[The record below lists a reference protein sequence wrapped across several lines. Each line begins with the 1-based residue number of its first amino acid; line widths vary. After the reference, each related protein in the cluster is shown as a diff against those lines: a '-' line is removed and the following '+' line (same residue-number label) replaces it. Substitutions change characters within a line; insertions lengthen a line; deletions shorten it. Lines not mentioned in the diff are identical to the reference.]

1 MRVNHEY
8 DIYNRKEPSIIYLAR
23 PGKNVICAINGI
35 DSSTVK
41 LEINTNN
48 TTTLSFSVNKYIGE
62 NTLSNSYEYIEEM
75 MELYCDGIW
84 FKIVDPPSVNY
95 DGTQETKEVTA
106 ESYEVTLSQ
115 YMLDTFKI
123 NTGEEGSYEIQYK
136 RQYDLNHK
144 NNPEHDPDYD
154 SGDDFSVVFYN
165 PNCPEL
171 SLLDLVLK
179 HSGADTLGWHVGY
192 VDNTKS
198 ESSDT
203 SDTAYLADYLY
214 YYDVD
219 NKSVYSFLTQEV
231 AGICRCVFEFDTV
244 NMTINAYRPE
254 GLGSDT
260 ELFLGFR
267 NIQNNVSVSRDA
279 SLITQ
284 FYVSGVSDY
293 NIDSVNFGDSVI
305 TDISHFVNDQY
316 MPKSLQE
323 KYKRYIDYKE
333 SKRTQYIFNS
343 KVYAYINE
351 KQTELTNRVPTDS
364 VQTDWFSCSVKDLKS
379 AYNSNVAIILGLE
392 QLYVDDNNNFSLD
405 ELKKHKSDWD
415 LYSSIINYT
424 LPSIVAALHS
434 KGTDGSEAI
443 SELNKL
449 FENDPDKNLNK
460 SQFKITGNGNLLS
473 NVNPVIVNTDWL
485 VSNRVYTE
493 CITDDVNIDL
503 PQCKGITRGFKFSN
517 NGHGDDMTYEDDYY
531 VPATGDDGEI
541 LSSSKTDF
549 FTGQF
554 GVIQSKVSVSV
565 DSYYCLS
572 CYIKSS
578 AIPNDGGF
586 NLSYAKSS
594 NTYTTLSSKSYKIT
608 EANKWKRCWLLFESD
623 KNTLLDVAFMAYTA
637 QGVDYRNTLPFYICG
652 MQLEE
657 LSEEEYNNYKNN
669 ESSILDSGFGYFI
682 ESNDDIKA
690 YETNWDL
697 YGIDELK
704 TKIKTYESCIT
715 ELKKKGF
722 NNDYSS
728 DLSCDLDY
736 YSQMN
741 QCYRDYESLVK
752 QANEALKQRQD
763 EYDQYQNGTIY
774 NVDIGDVVL
783 DEKGEPVEDE
793 NGNTT
798 PILYT
803 VDGGIDR
810 ANKTRLFLAKDVDI
824 KNWGKYWKSDDDLSI
839 DCNYDYLKS
848 ILLFS
853 PDQLANE
860 SFTDEDILILTHL
873 YRQADYSNENIDIT
887 SLDTTVTSVKQV
899 KTLYD
904 DAVKELYIESHPQ
917 YIYSDS
923 IENIYAL
930 PELQDYHDRFNVNDF
945 VHIELNDNT
954 FVTLRLIKISYNPCD
969 LDESM
974 EITFSNMIQYA
985 SKRNDY
991 NSLLEGMVN
1000 ASSHDAG
1007 SIQGKSNNGSNFTVS
1022 ADVIQQLLSNPMF
1035 TSKISSSNTN
1045 SNSIIIDLQNQVK
1058 ELQAEI
1064 KNLKDK
1070 LN

>member
-1 MRVNHEY
+1 MRINHEY

-23 PGKNVICAINGI
+23 PGKNVICAMNGI

-62 NTLSNSYEYIEEM
+62 NTLSNSYDYIEEM

-84 FKIVDPPSVNY
+84 FKIVDPPSVTF
-95 DGTQETKEVTA
+95 DGLQETKEVTA

-136 RQYDLNHK
+136 RDYDLNHEK
-144 NNPEHDPDYD
+144 NPEHDPDFD
-154 SGDDFSVVFYN
+154 SGDYFSVVFYN
-165 PNCPEL
+165 PACPEL

-179 HSGADTLGWHVGY
+179 HSGADILGWHVGY
-192 VDNTKS
+192 VDDTKS
-198 ESSDT
+198 ESNDT
-203 SDTAYLADYLY
+203 EDTAYLADYKY
-214 YYDVD
+214 YYDVN

-231 AGICRCVFEFDTV
+231 ASICRCVFEFDTV

-254 GLGSDT
+254 GLGTDT
-260 ELFLGFR
+260 ELFIGFR
-267 NIQNNVSVSRDA
+267 NIQNNVSMSRDT

-284 FYVSGVSDY
+284 FYVSGVNDY
-293 NIDSVNFGDSVI
+293 DIDLVNFGDSVL
-305 TDISHFVNDQY
+305 TDITHFINDQY

-333 SKRTQYIFNS
+333 AMRSKYIFNS

-392 QLYVDDNNNFSLD
+392 NLYVDDNNNFSLD

-415 LYSSIINYT
+415 LYSSIMNYT
-424 LPSIVAALHS
+424 LPAIIAALHS

-443 SELNKL
+443 TELNKL
-449 FENDPDKNLNK
+449 FENDPDKNQNK
-460 SQFKITGNGNLLS
+460 AQFKITGNGNLLS
-473 NVNPVIVNTDWL
+473 NVNPVVINTDWL
-485 VSNRVYTE
+485 VTNRLYTE
-493 CITDDVNIDL
+493 CITDDITIDL
-503 PQCKGITRGFKFSN
+503 PQCKGITRGFKFFRNERGKDS
-517 NGHGDDMTYEDDYY
+517 MIYEDDYPSPD
-531 VPATGDDGEI
+531 VGNEDFP
-541 LSSSKTDF
+541 SKTEIF
-549 FTGQF
+549 AGRF
-554 GVIQSKVSVSV
+554 GVIQSKISINV

-578 AIPNDGGF
+578 GIPEAGGF
-586 NLSYAKSS
+586 SLSYAKSS
-594 NTYTTLSSKSYKIT
+594 NTYTPLSSKPYVIT
-608 EANKWKRCWLLFESD
+608 EANKWKKCWLLFENG
-623 KNTLLDVAFMAYTA
+623 KNTLIDVAFNAYTD
-637 QGVDYRNTLPFYICG
+637 QYINYENTLPFYICG

-657 LSEEEYNNYKNN
+657 LSEEEYNKYKSN

-704 TKIKTYESCIT
+704 VKIKTYENCML

-722 NNDYSS
+722 NNAYSS
-728 DLSCDLDY
+728 DLNCDLDY
-736 YSQMN
+736 YHQMN

-752 QANEALKQRQD
+752 QANEALKQRQA
-763 EYDQYQNGTIY
+763 EYDKYQTGTIY
-774 NVDIGDVVL
+774 NVDIGDVEL
-783 DEKGEPVEDE
+783 DE
-793 NGNTT
+793 NGEPKEDKDGNKI

-803 VDGGIDR
+803 VDGGIDE
-810 ANKTRLFLAKDVDI
+810 ANKIRSFLAKDVDI
-824 KNWGKYWKSDDDLSI
+824 KNWGKDWKPEDSLMG
-839 DCNYDYLKS
+839 CNYDYLKYTFS
-848 ILLFS
+848 FS
-853 PDQLANE
+853 PEQLANE

-887 SLDTTVTSVKQV
+887 SVDTTVTAVKQV
-899 KTLYD
+899 ETLFK

-930 PELQDYHDRFNVNDF
+930 PELQDYHDKFNVNDF

-954 FVTLRLIKISYNPCD
+954 FITLRLIKISYNPCD

-1045 SNSIIIDLQNQVK
+1045 SNSIIVDLQNQVK
-1058 ELQAEI
+1058 QLQAE
-1064 KNLKDK
+1064 LKDLK
-1070 LN
+1070 EKIN